1 MGLRAACVQL
11 TASDDMT
18 ANIAAAR
25 ALILAAHHAGANFVA
40 TPEATSL
47 MESRRAALL
56 AKTFAPE
63 DDPALAA
70 FRALAAEC
78 ALWLLIGGLPV
89 KIAPDRLA
97 NRAFLL
103 APDGRIVATYDKIH
117 MFDVDLPG
125 GESYRESA
133 TYQPGARA
141 VVADLPW
148 GRIGLSICY
157 DLRFPHLYRA
167 MARAGASLIAVPS
180 AFTRQTGAAHWHV
193 LLRARAIETG
203 CFVLAPAQCGLHA
216 NGRETFGHSLI
227 VSPWGE
233 VLADGGDAPGIV
245 LAELDLDAVAAARR
259 AIPALHHDR
268 DWAAPDQ
275 VTRDQTMP
283 GLAVGAREC

>member
-1 MGLRAACVQL
+1 MGLRVACVQL
-11 TASDDMT
+11 TASDDMA

-25 ALILAAHHAGANFVA
+25 ALILAAHEAGADFVA

-47 MESRRAALL
+47 MENRRALLL

-63 DDPALAA
+63 DDPALAV
-70 FRALAAEC
+70 FRGLAAER

-97 NRAFLL
+97 NRAYLL
-103 APDGRIVATYDKIH
+103 APDGRVAASYDKIH

-133 TYQPGARA
+133 TYQPGTRA
-141 VVADLPW
+141 VTADLPW
-148 GRIGLSICY
+148 GRLGLSICY

-167 MARAGASLIAVPS
+167 LAKAGAALIAVPS

-233 VLADGGDAPGIV
+233 VLADGGHAPGFV
-245 LAELDLDAVAAARR
+245 LAELDLEAVAAARR
-259 AIPALHHDR
+259 AIPSLRHDC
-268 DWAAPDQ
+268 DWAMPDR
-275 VTRDQTMP
+275 VAP
-283 GLAVGAREC
+283 GLAVGAHEC